1 MMRDPVELEIV
12 KNALTSI
19 AEEMATVALKSAF
32 SIILKESGDASSAIC
47 DRYGRLVA
55 QTASATLYHLASFRP
70 SLREL
75 IADFPLEKM
84 QPGDVFVFND
94 QFRGGIHA
102 NDILVFTPVFSAGD
116 VLFFTC
122 DLMHVADLGGVSA
135 GGLPSN
141 ATEFYH
147 EGLRLPPLRLYTAGQ
162 PNHDLIAIIQAN
174 SRTPDKVMGD
184 IRAMVAGN
192 HVGARRLGELT
203 EKYGRARILELCTEL
218 IDYTEV
224 ITRQEIAKIPSGVYE
239 GSYVIE
245 EDGVV
250 PDHTYRVKVKVTING
265 SDCHLD
271 FTGTDPQARG
281 PINAATSQT
290 MSGVMF
296 ALRCFMDPSIPINE
310 GCFRPLTA
318 TLPEGTLVN
327 PRPPAA
333 CNVRLATVQAVIDS
347 IHQALATAFAEKAV
361 GLPGGVHVY
370 TMSGRDAATGRAWG
384 FIDAHTGSEGGRS
397 KNDGLDAQPYPLFG
411 VDGWGI
417 SLEAFE
423 IEYPVLFRRYG
434 FWRDSGGPGRMRGG
448 AGVIKQIQMLEP
460 GEATIRAVDRCRIP
474 PQGVLGGKP
483 GKGGGWKLNW
493 GGADERELPRKQ
505 TNLPLRAGD
514 VLTMFTSGGGGLG
527 DPLQRH
533 LRKVARDVAE
543 GLVSAQAALSEYGVV
558 LSAEGEV
565 DVDATA
571 RLRTRRSAPGKGM
584 ANE

>member
-1 MMRDPVELEIV
+1 MC
-12 KNALTSI
+12 
-19 AEEMATVALKSAF
+19 
-32 SIILKESGDASSAIC
+32 G
-47 DRYGRLVA
+47 
-55 QTASATLYHLASFRP
+55 
-70 SLREL
+70 
-75 IADFPLEKM
+75 
-84 QPGDVFVFND
+84 
-94 QFRGGIHA
+94 
-102 NDILVFTPVFSAGD
+102 
-116 VLFFTC
+116 
-122 DLMHVADLGGVSA
+122 
-135 GGLPSN
+135 
-141 ATEFYH
+141 
-147 EGLRLPPLRLYTAGQ
+147 
-162 PNHDLIAIIQAN
+162 
-174 SRTPDKVMGD
+174 
-184 IRAMVAGN
+184 
-192 HVGARRLGELT
+192 
-203 EKYGRARILELCTEL
+203 EL

-250 PDHTYRVKVKVTING
+250 PDHTYRVKVKVTIDG

-423 IEYPVLFRRYG
+423 VEYPVLFRRYG
-434 FWRDSGGPGRMRGG
+434 FWPDSGGPGRMRGG

-460 GEATIRAVDRCRIP
+460 RRGDHPRGRPLPYPAAGCFGRQAGQRRRLETQLGRRGRTGVAQEADQSSAARWRRADDVY
-474 PQGVLGGKP
+474 LGRG
-483 GKGGGWKLNW
+483 
-493 GGADERELPRKQ
+493 R
-505 TNLPLRAGD
+505 
-514 VLTMFTSGGGGLG
+514 SGR
-527 DPLQRH
+527 PASTR
-533 LRKVARDVAE
+533 
-543 GLVSAQAALSEYGVV
+543 SAQGGQGFRRGPGVGAGGVV
-558 LSAEGEV
+558 RVWRGAERG
-565 DVDATA
+565 
-571 RLRTRRSAPGKGM
+571 RRSRP
-584 ANE
+584 